1 MTVLLIDDN
10 SLVPLIT
17 LAFVAVVITSEK
29 ITMVTTPCRITS
41 GDHPNVCHNAE
52 KCQNTISR
60 ILTNTVS

>member
-1 MTVLLIDDN
+1 MMTVLLIDDN

-41 GDHPNVCHNAE
+41 GDHTQMYVTMLRNAKIPYPE
-52 KCQNTISR
+52 Y
-60 ILTNTVS
+60 